1 MSLIEYRLLCTRSKV
16 SVHKTCCLSYF
27 DYLSK
32 VNTYV
37 RDFLPAR
44 TAEITLYSRP
54 PTARVELDGACISQ
68 ANVQLKCACGIHCR
82 RTSSQSSWRPPKPY
96 RISSKTTWRTCPTA
110 LARQGLKIREL
121 SVANQVIWKCKEVTA
136 CSQNVYHDLFK

>member
-54 PTARVELDGACISQ
+54 PTASVELDGACISQ
-68 ANVQLKCACGIHCR
+68 ANVQLECARTIKDRHPPQELRPLSENLRQSPPEGPHCH
-82 RTSSQSSWRPPKPY
+82 
-96 RISSKTTWRTCPTA
+96 
-110 LARQGLKIREL
+110 QG
-121 SVANQVIWKCKEVTA
+121 
-136 CSQNVYHDLFK
+136 YHPGLLEGPAQLQQ